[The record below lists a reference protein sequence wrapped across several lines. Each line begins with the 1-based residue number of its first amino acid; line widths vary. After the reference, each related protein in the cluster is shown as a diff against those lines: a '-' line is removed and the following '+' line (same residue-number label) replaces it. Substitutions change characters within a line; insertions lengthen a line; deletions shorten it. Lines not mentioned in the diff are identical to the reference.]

1 MFENISGG
9 ELKLLNNREL
19 EALCENIR
27 GRIISSVLENGGH
40 LSSNLGVVELTVALH
55 YVFDFPKDKIIF
67 DVGHQCYAHKM
78 LSGRMDKFSTLRK
91 KGGLAGF
98 PKRSESEYDSYNTG
112 HAGTSISAA
121 LGMAKARD
129 LAGADYNVIAV
140 IGDGSF
146 NNGLVY
152 EAFNSLKQLG
162 ARILIILNDNGMS
175 ISPTVGSMHEYLEV
189 LKNDVEERYHKN
201 RRAGIFERF
210 GLEYDGVYDGN
221 DVVAMI
227 AELKRVKEK
236 LKSGSVIMHVMTK
249 KGKGFGPGEDDPEAT
264 HGISD
269 SGSANEVVEYSQV
282 LGKKL
287 AGLAKKD
294 ARVVA
299 VTAAMTGSLGLSD
312 FFREFPARSVD
323 VGICEEHAAVF
334 CAAMAAQGFKP
345 YYAVYST
352 FLQRSFDEIILDI
365 CSQNLPVTLCID
377 RAGISGADGET
388 HQGVFDLSY
397 LSLIPNMAIAVPKDT
412 NELEAMLDFSLGYN
426 GPLAIRYPRACS
438 HNFGGG
444 GKIELGKWEIMR
456 RGDGKIA
463 MLACGERAIARAIA
477 AADDAERK
485 CGVCP
490 AVINARFVKPLDSA
504 VLNSLSEESIITIE
518 DNALIGGFGSLIAE
532 YYSESKK
539 QIKVFAY
546 RDKFIE
552 HGGVNELMDEN
563 GMNVADI
570 LSYIENRN
578 ETRQAS
584 CRKIWFTQ
592 QGGRRDRKGYSKGE
606 RNDPPGLL

>member
-91 KGGLAGF
+91 KSGLAGF

-269 SGSANEVVEYSQV
+269 SGSVNEVVEYSQV

-345 YYAVYST
+345 YYVVYST

-539 QIKVFAY
+539 RIKVFAY

-570 LSYIENRN
+570 LSYIENL
-578 ETRQAS
+578 
-584 CRKIWFTQ
+584 K
-592 QGGRRDRKGYSKGE
+592 
-606 RNDPPGLL
+606 

>member
-9 ELKLLNNREL
+9 ELKQLNNREL

-129 LAGADYNVIAV
+129 LAGDDYNVIAV

-269 SGSANEVVEYSQV
+269 SGSVNEVVEYSQG

-345 YYAVYST
+345 YYVVYST

-570 LSYIENRN
+570 LSYIENL
-578 ETRQAS
+578 
-584 CRKIWFTQ
+584 K
-592 QGGRRDRKGYSKGE
+592 
-606 RNDPPGLL
+606 

>member
-27 GRIISSVLENGGH
+27 GRVISSVLENGGH

-444 GKIELGKWEIMR
+444 GKIELGSWEIMR

-485 CGVCP
+485 CGVRP
-490 AVINARFVKPLDSA
+490 AVINARFVKPLDST

-539 QIKVFAY
+539 RIKAFAY

-563 GMNVADI
+563 GINVADI
-570 LSYIENRN
+570 LSYIENL
-578 ETRQAS
+578 
-584 CRKIWFTQ
+584 K
-592 QGGRRDRKGYSKGE
+592 
-606 RNDPPGLL
+606 